1 MHTHTVYLSK
11 QHFSICQGLQ
21 ATPVL
26 STSATT
32 GTCMRRQEAVE
43 GECTPPSQ
51 QHNTSALLLAA
62 AATSWTVS
70 CFLSAPSSKTSKTS
84 SAGQHKG
91 QQCSLLARAS
101 LLQSNVSW
109 AAQQQAF
116 IRGCL
121 PGHGL
126 LCFTDSPASCFACF
140 LVPPVPLPYQML
152 SSEMDAEYGCS
163 PFPTQELNAL
173 KFSQW
178 MCLHT
183 LRRRVSAVR
192 TYDTKNAPVYL
203 SHV

>member
-1 MHTHTVYLSK
+1 MT
-11 QHFSICQGLQ
+11 
-21 ATPVL
+21 
-26 STSATT
+26 
-32 GTCMRRQEAVE
+32 VE

-51 QHNTSALLLAA
+51 QHSTSALLLAA

-84 SAGQHKG
+84 SAGQPKG

-116 IRGCL
+116 IHGRL

-183 LRRRVSAVR
+183 LYMITLLHRRVSVVR

-203 SHV
+203 VAMCGTVSWTYPHTQLR